1 VAESHPVFARVYRRL
16 AASMERR
23 GGDEHRRRLLAGL
36 RGTVLEVGA
45 GHGINF
51 PYYPPEVGRLVA
63 VEPEPHL
70 REVAEEAALRVP
82 AEVHV
87 RAGRA
92 ERLPFDADAFDA
104 VVVSLMLC
112 SVEDQDAVLSEIVR
126 VLRPG
131 GHLRVYEHVRS
142 SRAPLARVQRT
153 VDVVWP
159 YVAGG
164 CRTSLDT
171 RTRIERAGF
180 VWEEIDEFRF
190 PETRLPLPTSPH
202 VLGHARLSHARPS

>member
-1 VAESHPVFARVYRRL
+1 MADSHPVFARIYRRL

-36 RGTVLEVGA
+36 QGTVLEVGA

-51 PYYPPEVGRLVA
+51 PYYPPEVDRIVA

-70 REVAEEAALRVP
+70 REAAEDAARHAPTAVD
-82 AEVHV
+82 VH
-87 RAGRA
+87 AGRA
-92 ERLPFDADAFDA
+92 ERLPFEADAFDA

-112 SVEDQDAVLSEIVR
+112 SVDDQDVVLEEIVR

-131 GHLRVYEHVRS
+131 GQLRVYEHVRS
-142 SRAPLARVQRT
+142 SRPRLARAQRA

-164 CRTSLDT
+164 CRTSHDT
-171 RTRIERAGF
+171 RSRIEQAGF
-180 VWEEIDEFRF
+180 VWDEIDEFRF
-190 PETRLPLPTSPH
+190 PESRLPLPTSPH
-202 VLGHARLSHARPS
+202 VLGHARLP